1 RYIIDGK
8 GGVLMNPIL
17 FDFPNEFSSERLYI
31 RLPKPGDAKVVYP
44 AQMASMD
51 KLKTWMAWA
60 QKDQSKEELEV
71 NIRNAHFQFLKR
83 ENMRLHVFLKETGEF
98 VGCSG
103 LHRINWEIP
112 KFEIGYWIDSRM
124 SGNGYMTEAVE
135 RVAVFAFTELGA
147 KRVEIRC
154 DSKNKKSR
162 GIPERLNFELEG
174 ILKHDDLSV
183 DGSELRDTC
192 I

>member
-1 RYIIDGK
+1 
-8 GGVLMNPIL
+8 MNPIL

-51 KLKTWMAWA
+51 KLKTWMEFA
-60 QKDQSKEELEV
+60 QKGQSEEELEV
-71 NIRNAHFQFLKR
+71 NIRNAHYQFMKR

-103 LHRINWEIP
+103 LHEINWEIP

-124 SGNGYMTEAVE
+124 SGKGYMTEAVE
-135 RVAVFAFTELGA
+135 RIAEFAFIELGA

-154 DSKNKKSR
+154 DAKNISSR
-162 GIPERLNFELEG
+162 AIPERLNFELEG
-174 ILKHDDLSV
+174 ILKNEGMSP
-183 DGSELRDTC
+183 DGKEPRDTC
-192 I
+192 VYAKVSD

>member
-1 RYIIDGK
+1 MDP
-8 GGVLMNPIL
+8 VL
-17 FDFPNEFSSERLYI
+17 FDFPNEFTSERLYI
-31 RLPKPGDAKVVYP
+31 RLPKPGDAEVIYP
-44 AQMASMD
+44 AQLASMKD
-51 KLKTWMAWA
+51 LKTWMAWA

-192 I
+192 IYAKIRS